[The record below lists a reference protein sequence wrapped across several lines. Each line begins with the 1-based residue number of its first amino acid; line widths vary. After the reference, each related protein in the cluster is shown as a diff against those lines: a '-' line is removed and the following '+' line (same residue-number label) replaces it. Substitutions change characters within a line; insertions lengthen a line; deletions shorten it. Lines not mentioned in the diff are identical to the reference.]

1 MQIKEWIP
9 IVIPLI
15 TSLIGLILTIIF
27 TSIAQS
33 KKVKYIKTRVEFLE
47 RENANINLDF
57 KLYKEKTDNWAFDMK
72 IDLKK
77 ASDENMLLIKKIE
90 MYKTNSNVEYNQELE
105 NKLSE
110 YLKASDTLSNEL
122 LKQKDI
128 NTELSIT
135 IESYK
140 FQNEQLQNKVSFLE
154 KELNQQ
160 SNFLNNLKKFEQTF
174 QTLKFPEKVSQPKP
188 PINENIDL
196 SSSFNACNE
205 PETLKW
211 ENTKENKKGTV

>member
-135 IESYK
+135 LESYK

-196 SSSFNACNE
+196 SSSFNAYNE

>member
-77 ASDENMLLIKKIE
+77 ALDENMLLVKKIE
-90 MYKTNSNVEYNQELE
+90 MYKTNSNIEYNQELE
-105 NKLSE
+105 NKLKE
-110 YLKASDTLSNEL
+110 YLKTSDALSNEL

-135 IESYK
+135 LESYK
-140 FQNEQLQNKVSFLE
+140 FQNEQLLNKVNFLE
-154 KELNQQ
+154 NELNQE
-160 SNFLNNLKKFEQTF
+160 SNFLNNLKKFEEAF
-174 QTLKFPEKVSQPKP
+174 QALKFKRPENETFKPNPSETNNEKAIDKKFEETPKDSVKAT
-188 PINENIDL
+188 IY
-196 SSSFNACNE
+196 
-205 PETLKW
+205 
-211 ENTKENKKGTV
+211 

>member
-196 SSSFNACNE
+196 SSSFNAYNE

>member
-105 NKLSE
+105 NKLRE

-135 IESYK
+135 LESYK

-174 QTLKFPEKVSQPKP
+174 QTLKFPEKVSQSKP

-196 SSSFNACNE
+196 SSSFNAYNE